1 MRDTCAGGGAYA
13 RCTSARGRP
22 QESSVAPR
30 IIRSLKPAS
39 SVAGNSPPETGGA
52 RRRRGAGADV
62 GRRCDGRGAEY
73 VWASGSK
80 SPDLVDRRFCRR
92 SPDAMAPL
100 KTGAGPA
107 GPGGGVRRDLVEPTA
122 AGVPGRA
129 LTGVLLLR
137 RRFSADGGRFVGG
150 SVVPSK
156 VVRPEHRGFSA
167 RRRASRRGGEPSSST
182 SRTMALRRSSGDG
195 APSSEGDEKPLP

>member
-30 IIRSLKPAS
+30 IIRSLKPAR

-80 SPDLVDRRFCRR
+80 SPDLIDRRFCRR

-100 KTGAGPA
+100 NTGAGPA
-107 GPGGGVRRDLVEPTA
+107 GPGGGVRRDFVECA

-129 LTGVLLLR
+129 LTGVFFR
-137 RRFSADGGRFVGG
+137 RRFSADGGRLVGG

-156 VVRPEHRGFSA
+156 VVRPELRGFSA
-167 RRRASRRGGEPSSST
+167 RRLDSRRGGEHSSST
-182 SRTMALRRSSGDG
+182 SLTIALRRSSGDG
-195 APSSEGDEKPLP
+195 APSSDGDEKPRP

>member
-30 IIRSLKPAS
+30 IIRSLKPAR

-107 GPGGGVRRDLVEPTA
+107 GPGGGVRRDFVDCA
-122 AGVPGRA
+122 AGVPR
-129 LTGVLLLR
+129 
-137 RRFSADGGRFVGG
+137 
-150 SVVPSK
+150 PS
-156 VVRPEHRGFSA
+156 RWP
-167 RRRASRRGGEPSSST
+167 
-182 SRTMALRRSSGDG
+182 RRSGRRMAHAAQGGLSFWS
-195 APSSEGDEKPLP
+195 PRPLLSL

>member
-30 IIRSLKPAS
+30 IIRSLKPAR

-107 GPGGGVRRDLVEPTA
+107 GPGGGVRRDFVPTA

-137 RRFSADGGRFVGG
+137 RRFSADGGRLVGG

-156 VVRPEHRGFSA
+156 VVLASLRGFSA
-167 RRRASRRGGEPSSST
+167 RRRASRRGGEPRSST
-182 SRTMALRRSSGDG
+182 SLTIALRRSSGDG
-195 APSSEGDEKPLP
+195 APSSDGDEKPLP